1 MPPLAHLETLR
12 ASPAL
17 ALIALSE
24 PSENRLRLVVAET
37 QPDDAGLLHRHGG
50 QTLALHGAQQSFE
63 LLWPSYIGYSV
74 LNEEYVSADR
84 YECYEGRLLVRYQ
97 RSHYMD
103 YMAAATFATADYP
116 GPLQHWGLFCVD
128 HVINIASTEPPR
140 IRLLD
145 STH

>member
-1 MPPLAHLETLR
+1 MPTLPHLDSLR
-12 ASPAL
+12 SCPAL
-17 ALIALSE
+17 ALISLNE
-24 PSENRLRLVVAET
+24 PSENRLRLVVT
-37 QPDDAGLLHRHGG
+37 TTVPGDTGLLHRPGHAVPA
-50 QTLALHGAQQSFE
+50 QDGAQQVFE

-84 YECYEGRLLVRYQ
+84 YECFEGRLLVRYQ

-103 YMAAATFATADYP
+103 YMAAASFATTDYP

-128 HVINIASTEPPR
+128 HVINIASTEAPR
-140 IRLLD
+140 IRVLE